1 MLKTLSHRAKAFL
14 LSQILLIV
22 ACSHS
27 SSQSQ
32 NSIEID
38 KPLIQNLSTAH
49 PQMQNLKHSLVR
61 LRLGDDHNQ
70 SSFGTGFFFK
80 SRDLLV
86 TSLHTFD
93 KHECLEKNQC
103 ELILGFAKSEKEV
116 EEIKIEVKVAL
127 KDSQKDLLFF
137 TVKTNDK
144 MANII
149 PLQEPKTAPSKK
161 IIAAGFYQD
170 GTELTFSH
178 GQRRQK
184 HLNETVT
191 TMIVG
196 HGFSGAPVVN
206 EKGEVIGVVS
216 SYHPLQNHN
225 EIGLA
230 RFVELN

>member
-1 MLKTLSHRAKAFL
+1 
-14 LSQILLIV
+14 
-22 ACSHS
+22 
-27 SSQSQ
+27 
-32 NSIEID
+32 
-38 KPLIQNLSTAH
+38 
-49 PQMQNLKHSLVR
+49 MQNLKHSLVR
-61 LRLGDDHNQ
+61 LRLGDDPKQ

-80 SRDLLV
+80 SRELLV

-103 ELILGFAKSEKEV
+103 ELFLGFAKNEKEV
-116 EEIKIEVKVAL
+116 QEIKIEVKVAL
-127 KDSQKDLLFF
+127 KDTEKDLLFF
-137 TVKTNDK
+137 TVKANEK
-144 MANII
+144 MADII
-149 PLQEPKTAPSKK
+149 PLQESKATPSKK
-161 IIAAGFYQD
+161 IITAGFYQD

-206 EKGEVIGVVS
+206 EKGEVLGVVS

-230 RFVELN
+230 RFVDLN